1 MESDAS
7 RSAGDPGRQTDPA
20 RPVVLPTPGL
30 RRPWAHV
37 GTDVVPA
44 LEAALPAAI
53 DATLTAIRVEVP
65 SYAEFGAGPVVV
77 AVRRGVEIGLQR
89 WLSLLGTEADAL
101 DEHSRVV
108 YERIGAGEWRAGRSL
123 EALLAAYRTGARVSW
138 EHWSAAAVGAGAGST
153 NIVALAEAIFVYI
166 DELSAA
172 SAAGY
177 AAAQTADAG
186 RREAL
191 RARLLAAVL
200 DGSADSD
207 SAQKV
212 AAQIGWRV
220 PARAAVALAWAGR
233 EAHWPGAAVA
243 ADVLVG
249 EGGGDARVAVVPDHV
264 RPVTLAARGVRVVV
278 GPTLAIGQAP
288 ESLRGAERLD
298 GLRRGGVLGA
308 GLDLDTGVEGAG
320 AGGVLV
326 AEDHLLELAASADP
340 VLVAALRDRVLGP
353 VLALAQGKRKVLL
366 DTLQAWLVTGGD
378 RVASA
383 AWLHVHPQTVSYR
396 VGRLRE
402 LLGDSLDDRRARQEM
417 ILVLAAG
424 VPVDGAP

>member
-1 MESDAS
+1 MGPAAS
-7 RSAGDPGRQTDPA
+7 GAGEAG
-20 RPVVLPTPGL
+20 GL

-37 GTDVVPA
+37 GTDVLPA

-53 DATLTAIRVEVP
+53 DATLAAIRVEVP

-89 WLSLLGTEADAL
+89 WLSLLGTEDDAL

-138 EHWSAAAVGAGAGST
+138 EHWSAAAVAAGAGSA

-177 AAAQTADAG
+177 AEAQTADAG

-191 RARLLAAVL
+191 RARVVAAIL

-207 SAQKV
+207 SVQKL
-212 AAQIGWRV
+212 AAEIGWRV

-233 EAHWPGAAVA
+233 DAHWPGAAVA
-243 ADVLVG
+243 ADVLAG
-249 EGGGDARVAVVPDHV
+249 EGGDVRVAIVPGHV
-264 RPVTLAARGVRVVV
+264 RPSMLAAHGVRVVM
-278 GPTLAIGQAP
+278 GPTLPIGQAP

-298 GLRRGGVLGA
+298 GLARSGVLVVGA
-308 GLDLDTGVEGAG
+308 GEEVDGRTGGNV
-320 AGGVLV
+320 VV

-340 VLVAALRDRVLGP
+340 IIVAALRDRALGP
-353 VLALAQGKRKVLL
+353 VLALPEAKREVLL
-366 DTLQAWLVTGGD
+366 ETLRAWLVTGGD

-402 LLGDSLDDRRARQEM
+402 LLGDRLDDHRVRQEM

-424 VPVDGAP
+424 VPPGLVP